1 MSLRARIGRNQQGLC
16 FVSKDMPSG
25 SFKLNRNGS
34 SMIIEVRTSE
44 KVPTGTLIVD
54 SRVSEM
60 LGVTEGREVS
70 LVPISSQLPTCEKIQ
85 LGVVSKRGLENE
97 KVAQAMSKRIDDFR
111 EHMEGL
117 IFYEGQKLTVSDL
130 GIELHILSLEPKDST
145 TSAAKISWKQ
155 LLKIHLAP
163 VVSHPYN
170 LCILVETAAAT
181 QIVDI
186 KSDDRQVSRHQA
198 IMSSLRNFESQ
209 YTGFSGGVL
218 FSGIAFADEVLSFT
232 TFDPQTGEE
241 SEVSTLHSSSLLKAF
256 GEWTD
261 DIASQKMN
269 APSNPGEALI
279 RGLASA
285 KTLSEKNNLQTALVL
300 FSTGVYSAGQNPV
313 KIARTESGINDV
325 VIFALSLG
333 SDSGT
338 DIMQA
343 IAEEGDG
350 LFIHLDHEE
359 KTETIID
366 TIERCL
372 FRKR

>member
-1 MSLRARIGRNQQGLC
+1 MMHGYIDGGNQLSLRARIGRNQQGLC

-25 SFKLNRNGS
+25 SFKLNTNGS

-54 SRVSEM
+54 SRVSEI

-117 IFYEGQKLTVSDL
+117 IFYEGQKLTVSNL

-163 VVSHPYN
+163 VVTHPYN

-181 QIVDI
+181 QIVDV
-186 KSDDRQVSRHQA
+186 KTDDR
-198 IMSSLRNFESQ
+198 
-209 YTGFSGGVL
+209 
-218 FSGIAFADEVLSFT
+218 
-232 TFDPQTGEE
+232 
-241 SEVSTLHSSSLLKAF
+241 
-256 GEWTD
+256 
-261 DIASQKMN
+261 
-269 APSNPGEALI
+269 
-279 RGLASA
+279 
-285 KTLSEKNNLQTALVL
+285 
-300 FSTGVYSAGQNPV
+300 
-313 KIARTESGINDV
+313 
-325 VIFALSLG
+325 
-333 SDSGT
+333 
-338 DIMQA
+338 
-343 IAEEGDG
+343 
-350 LFIHLDHEE
+350 
-359 KTETIID
+359 
-366 TIERCL
+366 
-372 FRKR
+372 